1 MASQFSI
8 IAKKKKKKTPVA
20 AFKDIAV
27 IGSREQGIAATFY
40 SQSSYN
46 TSNQIETQK
55 NKKKRTV
62 KYTEKNEKNFQ

>member
-8 IAKKKKKKTPVA
+8 IAKKKKKKKPTPIA
-20 AFKDIAV
+20 TFKDIAV

-55 NKKKRTV
+55 NKRKR
-62 KYTEKNEKNFQ
+62 EL